1 MSLNEQAL
9 AAAGEPGVAGSDH
22 AGAGHDWQYVG
33 RQRRLMNEELSR
45 CCEADRARAA
55 ETGEQIFI
63 RPAEEPEV
71 ALFKRMVGE
80 IHGEGPRTLYVII
93 AGHGRV
99 LVSAP
104 RDVPLPQYDENELKY
119 LINYAMKTHPAA
131 VVAVDLARKN

>member
-1 MSLNEQAL
+1 
-9 AAAGEPGVAGSDH
+9 
-22 AGAGHDWQYVG
+22 
-33 RQRRLMNEELSR
+33 
-45 CCEADRARAA
+45 
-55 ETGEQIFI
+55 
-63 RPAEEPEV
+63 
-71 ALFKRMVGE
+71 MVGE
-80 IHGEGPRTLYVII
+80 IPGEGPRTPYVII